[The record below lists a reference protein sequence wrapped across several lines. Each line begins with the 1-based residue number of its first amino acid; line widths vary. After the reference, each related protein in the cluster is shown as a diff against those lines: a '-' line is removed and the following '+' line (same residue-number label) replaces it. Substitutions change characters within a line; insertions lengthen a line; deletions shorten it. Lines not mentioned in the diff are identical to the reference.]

1 MITRTI
7 IVNPMQSPPGVWLGK
22 GRGVDGTRCVA
33 FKQEEAAIFSSKTAA
48 EIEAAHFAKN
58 YPKRGN
64 EELMFLH
71 IESKE

>member
-1 MITRTI
+1 MTTRTI

-22 GRGVDGTRCVA
+22 GRGPDGRRCVA
-33 FKQEEAAIFSSKTAA
+33 FKREEAQIFGSRTAA
-48 EIEAAHFAKN
+48 EIEAQHFAKN

-71 IESKE
+71 IETKD